1 MSQFAFGGQEKQCLK
16 MVFLGCWQNFPT
28 LGHFWERSTWDA
40 ATLIL
45 EKVCT
50 TVRTSLFTYG
60 SGKVGLML
68 KSLKCSFF
76 GLCKNE
82 GVGSSLDINLIFD
95 CFSNAAHSMWT
106 KCTPKFTRW
115 PILRL
120 YPLSSLQPVL
130 PGPHHLVK
138 EETAALGLG
147 PALLSHYHPPKW
159 KRPPCPEGMSLHNSL
174 WDQSHNHSYRHRQK
188 ISPQPVHQVWS
199 LVIFS
204 LLFKKV

>member
-1 MSQFAFGGQEKQCLK
+1 MVILQLFGTFENARFGMQRPL
-16 MVFLGCWQNFPT
+16 
-28 LGHFWERSTWDA
+28 FWRKS
-40 ATLIL
+40 
-45 EKVCT
+45 
-50 TVRTSLFTYG
+50 VRTSLFTYG
-60 SGKVGLML
+60 LGKVGLML
-68 KSLKCSFF
+68 KTLQCSFC

-82 GVGSSLDINLIFD
+82 GFSFDINFIFD

-147 PALLSHYHPPKW
+147 PALLSHHHPPKW

-199 LVIFS
+199 IVIFS
-204 LLFKKV
+204 LLFKSTKFKDIIVVF